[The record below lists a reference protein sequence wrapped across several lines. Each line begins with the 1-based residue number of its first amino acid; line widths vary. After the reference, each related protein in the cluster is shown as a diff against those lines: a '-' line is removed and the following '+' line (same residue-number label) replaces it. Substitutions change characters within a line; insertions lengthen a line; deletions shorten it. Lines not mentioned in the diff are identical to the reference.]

1 MGRLTTFSDFIEDLE
16 LRNISRLQPYIC
28 YVGEFCRTLEQRGK
42 DPEKADRNDLR
53 AYLQVLRG
61 RKLKLASQTKAF
73 SCISQYYT
81 YLVDEELIAANPVN
95 PFRKRYLRRYKEDSD
110 TDPRQLI
117 SIDQAAMLVNS
128 VLSSRD
134 RAILLLLLKTGMRR
148 GELVTLDVS
157 DIDLQDMS
165 LTLKP
170 TAKRSNRV
178 LFYDHET
185 ARALKAWLDVRS
197 NWRRA
202 DVALFPSTKSQRVNP
217 MQIDTLVKKY
227 AQAVG
232 LHDPASESLSDRFT
246 PHCCRHWF
254 VTHLL
259 RAGMNR
265 DYVKW
270 LRGDVMKEAIDV
282 YFHIDPDDV
291 RKAYLAHIPQLG
303 I

>member
-1 MGRLTTFSDFIEDLE
+1 M
-16 LRNISRLQPYIC
+16 
-28 YVGEFCRTLEQRGK
+28 
-42 DPEKADRNDLR
+42 
-53 AYLQVLRG
+53 LRG

-117 SIDQAAMLVNS
+117 SVDQAAMLVNS
-128 VLSSRD
+128 ILSGRD

-157 DIDLQDMS
+157 DINLQDMS

-170 TAKRSNRV
+170 TAKRSNRI

-185 ARALKAWLDVRS
+185 TRSLKAWLDVRS

-202 DVALFPSTKSQRVNP
+202 DVALFPSAKSQRVNP
-217 MQIDTLVKKY
+217 MQVDTLVKRY

-254 VTHLL
+254 CTHLY
-259 RAGMNR
+259 RAGMR
-265 DYVKW
+265 REFIKE
-270 LRGDVMKEAIDV
+270 LRGDSKKDAFDV
-282 YFHIDPDDV
+282 YNHIDM
-291 RKAYLAHIPQLG
+291 KALKEAYLACIPLLG
-303 I
+303 TY